1 MTQKPFSSSWK
12 NLLMEIYNSPSG
24 KVREQVHLTPKKEY
38 TPALAFLVDNS
49 LVTRLNLGDD
59 KNPNIYFHLTPKG
72 FDVALQI
79 EKNNQ
84 TNFTNTMMVVLTFL
98 LVTNG
103 IYVLLLEIQFFNKL
117 SLIFSYLFVIF
128 SSFLILYYKI
138 IK

>member
-1 MTQKPFSSSWK
+1 
-12 NLLMEIYNSPSG
+12 MEIYNSPSG
-24 KVREQVHLTPKKEY
+24 KLPEKDNLTPKNEY
-38 TPALAFLVDNS
+38 TSTLAFLVNNN
-49 LVTRLNLGDD
+49 LAQRINLGT
-59 KNPNIYFHLTPKG
+59 NENQNIYFHLSPTG
-72 FDVALQI
+72 LDVALQI

-84 TNFTNTMMVVLTFL
+84 NNFTNTMTVVLTFL